1 MEAVLAELRPCPLL
15 PFVVATPL
23 IWASF
28 RVGVLLFESSFV
40 FGAVGRARTRRLSGR
55 DTDFSRALRAA
66 AGGDLHPDPNRVRA
80 VRRLAGSRHTGN
92 SPYAMAWRLCATR
105 AVMGVD
111 VWGIAQLVEQL
122 M

>member
-1 MEAVLAELRPCPLL
+1 MQSQDGGGTRGTASGRNPADLGLIPGRGAPLRELVR
-15 PFVVATPL
+15 A
-23 IWASF
+23 
-28 RVGVLLFESSFV
+28 
-40 FGAVGRARTRRLSGR
+40 GAVGRARTRRLSGR